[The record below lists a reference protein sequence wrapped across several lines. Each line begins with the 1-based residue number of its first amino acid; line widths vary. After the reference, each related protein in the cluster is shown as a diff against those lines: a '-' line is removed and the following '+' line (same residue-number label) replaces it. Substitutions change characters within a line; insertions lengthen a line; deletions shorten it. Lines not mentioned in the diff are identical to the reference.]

1 MQQPYPSS
9 NFKTVAEK
17 FKPHTSHSRLKR
29 KTKSV
34 PNKHDS
40 SLHNFS
46 IKSSYAQYTS
56 MSIWDDTKQIMLRKA
71 PSSNCSPRRA
81 NGVGDTGKLPED
93 FVDEIIALKKKLAFQ
108 SSEYEALNFR
118 CRQLKDSLDK
128 KDKELAHLNNPIENA
143 KLIQTL
149 GDNRPQTVRIFRQ
162 LHQKI
167 FRLEERLQ
175 EKENDYNRLVTDM
188 KYTRVEELRIQLET
202 AIEEVHRLQQENSKQ
217 SLELA
222 RLNQERLA
230 RVKKKSSDPE
240 LGELKRRISTMG
252 KVIKGLDEQR
262 QELLARNHHLMMRMQ
277 QILRNDDF
285 PKSDLEQE
293 LEHLNK
299 PQRASSPESHGEPDL
314 VATIVESKLST
325 NLQYQH
331 GNNVYATR
339 VETGLVGELDSIRS
353 QLNSFEQSNK
363 QLMEERNF
371 YKKQL
376 ELAKIQ
382 MDNMSEAPGSAR
394 TSEGSPIVRRS
405 PKRTKTLDDPQTQ
418 SFHLTKEEESAVLIQ
433 RAWRAHRQ
441 TCLSM
446 RSKDKQN
453 WFISKKKEHQKEAAI
468 TLLKSS
474 IHGHLSR
481 QSCTSRSKYSR
492 NNTDDSDTGTFV
504 TEEGETHP
512 SSEEDRSRSLT
523 DLKAAILGH
532 VERQRSLSSLQPS
545 EPEQ

>member
-1 MQQPYPSS
+1 MQQSYPSS
-9 NFKTVAEK
+9 NFKITAGK
-17 FKPHTSHSRLKR
+17 FKSHISHSRPKK

-34 PNKHDS
+34 QNKHDC
-40 SLHNFS
+40 SLDNFS
-46 IKSSYAQYTS
+46 TESLPAQYTS
-56 MSIWDDTKQIMLRKA
+56 LSISDYFKQVMLQKPPR
-71 PSSNCSPRRA
+71 NTCSPRGV
-81 NGVGDTGKLPED
+81 NGVGDAKKLPED
-93 FVDEIIALKKKLAFQ
+93 FVDEIVALKKTLAFQ

-118 CRQLKDSLDK
+118 CRQLKDALDK
-128 KDKELAHLNNPIENA
+128 KDKELAQFNNPVENA

-175 EKENDYNRLVTDM
+175 EKENDYNRLVTDL
-188 KYTRVEELRIQLET
+188 KYSRVEELRIQLEI
-202 AIEEVHRLQQENSKQ
+202 AIEEVHRLQRENSKQ

-222 RLNQERLA
+222 RMNQERLA
-230 RVKKKSSDPE
+230 RRKKKSNDPE

-262 QELLARNHHLMMRMQ
+262 QELIARNHHLMMRMQ

-285 PKSDLEQE
+285 PKDDIEQE

-314 VATIVESKLST
+314 IATIVESKLSN
-325 NLQYQH
+325 NLQYQK
-331 GNNVYATR
+331 GNSVYATR

-376 ELAKIQ
+376 ELAKVQ

-405 PKRTKTLDDPQTQ
+405 PKRTKKLGDPQSQ
-418 SFHLTKEEESAVLIQ
+418 SFQLTKEEESA
-433 RAWRAHRQ
+433 
-441 TCLSM
+441 
-446 RSKDKQN
+446 
-453 WFISKKKEHQKEAAI
+453 AAI

-481 QSCTSRSKYSR
+481 QGCTQRSKYSR
-492 NNTDDSDTGTFV
+492 RSTDDSDTGTFV
-504 TEEGETHP
+504 TEEEETT
-512 SSEEDRSRSLT
+512 SLSQENRSRSLT

-545 EPEQ
+545 ETEQ